1 MDECEALGREGL
13 RTLVIAQ
20 KYLLEEEYSE
30 WKSHYDEALQAL
42 EQREEK
48 TRQIIEKLE
57 TNMEFLGITGVEDK
71 LQNEVTTSLE
81 NLRNAGIK
89 IWMLTGDKIETA
101 ICIAISAGIK
111 SPIHDLFV
119 MKNILDPLRVKNMI
133 EEFSHRFNT
142 VLVIDGAT
150 LSVAL
155 KENYQAFFSSV
166 TKAPAVIC
174 CRCSPTQ
181 KAAITEGIKKIT
193 KKITCSIGDG
203 GNDVGMIQAADVGI
217 GVEGKEGK
225 QAALAADFSI
235 VRFKDL
241 NKLLLWHG
249 RLSYKRSAALS
260 NFVIHRG
267 LVISIIQ
274 TIFSII
280 FYNLSMPIYSGLL
293 ALGYST
299 IFTMF
304 PVFSLVKL
312 FSNFNNI

>member
-20 KYLLEEEYSE
+20 KYLSEEEFSD
-30 WKSHYDEALQAL
+30 WKIAYDEALQAL
-42 EQREEK
+42 DQREEK
-48 TRQIIEKLE
+48 TQQMIEQIE
-57 TNMEFLGITGVEDK
+57 TEMDFLAITGVEDK
-71 LQNEVTTSLE
+71 LQDEVTTSLE

-89 IWMLTGDKIETA
+89 VWMLTGDKIETA
-101 ICIAISAGIK
+101 TCIAISAGIK
-111 SPIHDLFV
+111 SPTQDLFI

-133 EEFSHRFNT
+133 EAFSHKFNT

-155 KENYQAFFSSV
+155 EEMYDAFFSSA

-181 KAAITEGIKKIT
+181 KAAVTEGIKKLT

-203 GNDVGMIQAADVGI
+203 GNDVGMIQAADVGLGI
-217 GVEGKEGK
+217 EGKEGK

-235 VRFKDL
+235 LQFKDL

-249 RLSYKRSAALS
+249 RLSYKRSAILA

-304 PVFSLVKL
+304 PVFSLV
-312 FSNFNNI
+312 NIFTI

>member
-1 MDECEALGREGL
+1 LDECEALGREGL

-20 KYLLEEEYSE
+20 KYLSEEEFSE
-30 WKSHYDEALQAL
+30 WKISYDEALQAL
-42 EQREEK
+42 DQREEK
-48 TRQIIEKLE
+48 TQQMIEQIE
-57 TNMEFLGITGVEDK
+57 TEMDFLAITGVEDK
-71 LQNEVTTSLE
+71 LQDEVTTSLE

-89 IWMLTGDKIETA
+89 VWMLTGDKIETA
-101 ICIAISAGIK
+101 TCIAISAGIK
-111 SPIHDLFV
+111 SPTQDLFI

-133 EEFSHRFNT
+133 EAFSHKFNT

-155 KENYQAFFSSV
+155 EEMYDAFFSSA

-181 KAAITEGIKKIT
+181 KAAVTEGIKKLT

-203 GNDVGMIQAADVGI
+203 GNDVGMIQAADVGLGI
-217 GVEGKEGK
+217 EGKEGK

-235 VRFKDL
+235 LQFKDL

-249 RLSYKRSAALS
+249 RLSYKRSAILA

-304 PVFSLVKL
+304 PVFSLV
-312 FSNFNNI
+312 NIFTI